1 MPLPC
6 FLRAHNAKCSLDTR
20 LPIGRSVDSGRR
32 HVGVY
37 FKALIMKLS
46 ASRPF
51 IRPSVRRPRPSRPR
65 PPSIGL
71 PPSRFLSG

>member
-6 FLRAHNAKCSLDTR
+6 FLHAHNAKCSLDTR

-46 ASRPF
+46 ASRPSASV
-51 IRPSVRRPRPSRPR
+51 PSASAVDR
-65 PPSIGL
+65 